1 MSAGSSDA
9 HDRVGEKLRPT
20 LVAEPLRSRLAA
32 DPMARYHVIIDLNTR
47 YPGGVEAAR
56 QRVRD
61 NLLQIA
67 PRSMER
73 NLPGAQNPY
82 VFAELS
88 GSEID
93 QLMKLDFDQTRTAQA
108 QLPLEKRRP
117 DSSVPRESRA
127 IFKIWESAQIRPLT
141 TVSIRTVKADAAQ
154 SAFAAT
160 GEGIVWAVLDSGISP
175 HSHFRKHHNLDLDP
189 PLVHRSF
196 VTAAD
201 GSALDAL
208 QDGFGHGTHVAGIIA
223 GALDDGC
230 EERGAAALE
239 AEPVRSGDSGGV
251 VAATQAIRGRR
262 FAAQQSVD
270 ETGKQTEYHLVPV
283 KRICGMAPLC
293 KLLSLRVL
301 DDSGVGDV
309 TAVINALEWII
320 QLNGD
325 GSKPLV
331 HGVNISAGYLPDPEN
346 YGSGQS
352 PICRQ
357 VNRAVRSGLVVV
369 VAAGNFG
376 YATYQSVQASNRL
389 VGWDAGAFASVA
401 DPGNADL
408 AITVGSTHREE
419 PHRYGVS
426 YFSSKG
432 PTSDGRLKPDV
443 VAPGERILSC
453 AAGAAKEET
462 RRRMQSSASEAA
474 PTTAPSSLGSTPV
487 PASAA
492 SPPPSAPDFDY
503 IEDSGTSMAAP
514 HVSGVIA
521 AFMSIRREFIGE
533 PEAVSELVV
542 SSAMDLKREPRLQ
555 GAGLVDLFKMLQ
567 SV

>member
-1 MSAGSSDA
+1 MPSVPPSA
-9 HDRVGEKLRPT
+9 HDRVGERLRPT
-20 LVAEPLRSRLAA
+20 LVAEPLRSRLEA
-32 DPMARYHVIIDLNTR
+32 DPTVRHHVIIDLNTR
-47 YPGGVEAAR
+47 YAGGVEAAR

-61 NLLQIA
+61 NLSQIA
-67 PRSMER
+67 PHSMGR

-88 GSEID
+88 GNEID

-108 QLPLEKRRP
+108 QLPLEKQRP

-141 TVSIRTVKADAAQ
+141 TISIRTVKADAAQ

-175 HSHFRKHHNLDLDP
+175 HSHFIKHRNLDVDP

-196 VTAAD
+196 VTSAD
-201 GSALDAL
+201 GVPLDPL
-208 QDGFGHGTHVAGIIA
+208 NDRFGHGTHVAGIIA
-223 GALDDGC
+223 GSLDDGLGDRGVAQQSGG
-230 EERGAAALE
+230 EVAGPGEPSRGAIVSPPTA
-239 AEPVRSGDSGGV
+239 VK
-251 VAATQAIRGRR
+251 R
-262 FAAQQSVD
+262 FAAQQSVND
-270 ETGKQTEYHLVPV
+270 TGKQTEYHLIPV
-283 KRICGMAPLC
+283 KRICGMAPMC

-301 DDSGVGDV
+301 DDSGSGDV

-389 VGWDAGAFASVA
+389 VAWDAGAFASVA

-419 PHRYGVS
+419 PHRYGIS

-453 AAGAAKEET
+453 AAGAAKEDT
-462 RRRMQSSASEAA
+462 LRRMQGTSAESVA
-474 PTTAPSSLGSTPV
+474 TSPSS
-487 PASAA
+487 PAS
-492 SPPPSAPDFDY
+492 PPDFDY
-503 IEDSGTSMAAP
+503 MEDSGTSMAAP

-521 AFMSIRREFIGE
+521 AFLSIRREYIGE
-533 PEAVSELVV
+533 PEAVGKLVIE
-542 SSAMDLKREPRLQ
+542 SAMDLKREARLQ